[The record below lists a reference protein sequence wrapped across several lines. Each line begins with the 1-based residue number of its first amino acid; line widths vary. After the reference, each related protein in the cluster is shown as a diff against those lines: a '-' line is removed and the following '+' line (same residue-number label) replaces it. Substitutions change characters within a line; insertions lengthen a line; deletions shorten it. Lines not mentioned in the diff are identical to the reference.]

1 MAIIAI
7 TQRAVMARTLANT
20 AGPVPQ
26 TAGSTAALARVIGV
40 AQIVPPARAVGK
52 ETRVRTRQVAR
63 NSLVVSMVHALP
75 TAAVTAAFVRMDGV
89 AQIVIMQLDAMA
101 ILVVNTAPALPM
113 VANTH
118 VPAPMD
124 MMGMRANTNAC
135 NAAANAIA
143 SRSAPAA
150 GTIRTAARAA
160 HTAIAAPATSAPS
173 AAIATAHGVILIVNG
188 GGLVSVCGSAV
199 ATSISQFKV

>member
-1 MAIIAI
+1 MLRI
-7 TQRAVMARTLANT
+7 TPKLSPFAR
-20 AGPVPQ
+20 PVP
-26 TAGSTAALARVIGV
+26 LARRVGMVTKRMSAHVLRGGGV
-40 AQIVPPARAVGK
+40 CSA
-52 ETRVRTRQVAR
+52 RTRQVAR

-75 TAAVTAAFVRMDGV
+75 TAAVTAAFVKMDGV

-135 NAAANAIA
+135 NAAANVRF
-143 SRSAPAA
+143 SQ
-150 GTIRTAARAA
+150 
-160 HTAIAAPATSAPS
+160 ATN
-173 AAIATAHGVILIVNG
+173 LE
-188 GGLVSVCGSAV
+188 C
-199 ATSISQFKV
+199 